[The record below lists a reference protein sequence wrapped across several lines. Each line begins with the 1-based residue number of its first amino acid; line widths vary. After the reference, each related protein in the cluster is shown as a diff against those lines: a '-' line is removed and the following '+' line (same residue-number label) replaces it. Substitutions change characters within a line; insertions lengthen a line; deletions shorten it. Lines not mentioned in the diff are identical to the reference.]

1 MHETKVD
8 AVLFD
13 FDGTLADT
21 MVNHYICW
29 KKVLEKFDVSLM
41 PEDYYPMEGA
51 SLYKIVER
59 FLEGNL
65 RRKPNRSL
73 QKKELYI
80 DLSKKKINVLPWR
93 RKYDLCLIQIF
104 TPCDCYGRT

>member
-1 MHETKVD
+1 MHEKKVD

-21 MVNHYICW
+21 MLNHYICW
-29 KKVLEKFDVSLM
+29 KKVFEKFDVSLT

-59 FLEGNL
+59 FLGEISGGN
-65 RRKPNRSL
+65 RTSRCT
-73 QKKELYI
+73 KKKRTIYRPI
-80 DLSKKKINVLPWR
+80 KKKKINVLPR
-93 RKYDLCLIQIF
+93 R
-104 TPCDCYGRT
+104 

>member
-59 FLEGNL
+59 FLG
-65 RRKPNRSL
+65 RKS
-73 QKKELYI
+73 QAETEQIVAKKKELYI
-80 DLSKKKINVLPWR
+80 DLSKKKS
-93 RKYDLCLIQIF
+93 
-104 TPCDCYGRT
+104 

>member
-1 MHETKVD
+1 MQETKVD

-59 FLEGNL
+59 FLG
-65 RRKPNRSL
+65 RKS
-73 QKKELYI
+73 QAETEHIVAKKKELYI
-80 DLSKKKINVLPWR
+80 DLSKKKS
-93 RKYDLCLIQIF
+93 
-104 TPCDCYGRT
+104 

>member
-1 MHETKVD
+1 MKARKASIKPMHETKVD

-59 FLEGNL
+59 FLG
-65 RRKPNRSL
+65 RKS
-73 QKKELYI
+73 QAETEQI
-80 DLSKKKINVLPWR
+80 VAKKKNYI
-93 RKYDLCLIQIF
+93 
-104 TPCDCYGRT
+104 

>member
-21 MVNHYICW
+21 MVNHYLCW

-59 FLEGNL
+59 FLG
-65 RRKPNRSL
+65 RKS
-73 QKKELYI
+73 QTETEQIVAKKKELYI
-80 DLSKKKINVLPWR
+80 DLSKKKN
-93 RKYDLCLIQIF
+93 
-104 TPCDCYGRT
+104 

>member
-1 MHETKVD
+1 MHKTKVE

-29 KKVLEKFDVSLM
+29 KKVLEKFDVSLTA
-41 PEDYYPMEGA
+41 EDYYPMEGA

-59 FLEGNL
+59 FLG
-65 RRKPNRSL
+65 RKSQTETEQIVL

-80 DLSKKKINVLPWR
+80 DLSKKKN
-93 RKYDLCLIQIF
+93 
-104 TPCDCYGRT
+104 

>member
-1 MHETKVD
+1 MHKTKVE

-59 FLEGNL
+59 FLG
-65 RRKPNRSL
+65 RKS
-73 QKKELYI
+73 QAETEQIVAKKKELYI
-80 DLSKKKINVLPWR
+80 DLSKKKS
-93 RKYDLCLIQIF
+93 
-104 TPCDCYGRT
+104 

>member
-21 MVNHYICW
+21 MVNHYLCW

-59 FLEGNL
+59 FLG
-65 RRKPNRSL
+65 RKS
-73 QKKELYI
+73 QTETEQI
-80 DLSKKKINVLPWR
+80 VAKKKNYI
-93 RKYDLCLIQIF
+93 
-104 TPCDCYGRT
+104 

>member
-21 MVNHYICW
+21 MVNHYLCW

-59 FLEGNL
+59 FLG
-65 RRKPNRSL
+65 RKS
-73 QKKELYI
+73 QAETEQIVAKKKELYI
-80 DLSKKKINVLPWR
+80 DLSKKKS
-93 RKYDLCLIQIF
+93 
-104 TPCDCYGRT
+104 

>member
-59 FLEGNL
+59 FLG
-65 RRKPNRSL
+65 RKS
-73 QKKELYI
+73 QAESEQIVAKKKELYI
-80 DLSKKKINVLPWR
+80 DLSKKKS
-93 RKYDLCLIQIF
+93 
-104 TPCDCYGRT
+104 

>member
-1 MHETKVD
+1 MHETKVN

-41 PEDYYPMEGA
+41 PEDYYPLEGA

-59 FLEGNL
+59 FLG
-65 RRKPNRSL
+65 RKS
-73 QKKELYI
+73 QAETEQIVAKKKELYI
-80 DLSKKKINVLPWR
+80 DLSKKKS
-93 RKYDLCLIQIF
+93 
-104 TPCDCYGRT
+104 

>member
-59 FLEGNL
+59 FLG
-65 RRKPNRSL
+65 RKS
-73 QKKELYI
+73 QAETEQI
-80 DLSKKKINVLPWR
+80 VAKKKRN
-93 RKYDLCLIQIF
+93 KYRPIK
-104 TPCDCYGRT
+104 R

>member
-1 MHETKVD
+1 MHKTKVD

-21 MVNHYICW
+21 MVNHYLCW

-59 FLEGNL
+59 FLG
-65 RRKPNRSL
+65 RKS
-73 QKKELYI
+73 QAEAEQIVAKKKELYI
-80 DLSKKKINVLPWR
+80 DLSKKKS
-93 RKYDLCLIQIF
+93 
-104 TPCDCYGRT
+104 